1 MGVPVDIFTE
11 FSILP
16 EAKVEKRDMGACAY
30 SDDNPQK
37 KPFKKADL
45 KSSYDPSA

>member
-1 MGVPVDIFTE
+1 MGVPVDIFTD

-16 EAKVEKRDMGACAY
+16 EAKVESRDMGACAY

-37 KPFKKADL
+37 KPFKAPAS